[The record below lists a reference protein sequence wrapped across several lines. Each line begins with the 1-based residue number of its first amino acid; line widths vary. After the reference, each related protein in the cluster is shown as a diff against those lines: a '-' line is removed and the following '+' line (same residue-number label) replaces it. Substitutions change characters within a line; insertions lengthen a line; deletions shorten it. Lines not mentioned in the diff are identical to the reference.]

1 MPNVARKGDTVNTG
15 HGCDTVVEILEG
27 DSTVLVEGKPV
38 AVQSSP
44 LEPHTIPNPS
54 PPPACI
60 PHPGQIVNAGS
71 DTVIVGG
78 KGIVGWATVQ
88 ILAVSLQDLVQSLQ
102 DDQSCVIVIK

>member
-44 LEPHTIPNPS
+44 LEPHTITNPAR
-54 PPPACI
+54 PPIPPCI

-78 KGIVGWATVQ
+78 KGIARVGDSADLGSIATG
-88 ILAVSLQDLVQSLQ
+88 SST
-102 DDQSCVIVIK
+102 VIAG

>member
-44 LEPHTIPNPS
+44 LEPHTITNPS

-78 KGIVGWATVQ
+78 KVLPGWATVQ
-88 ILAVSLQDLVQSLQ
+88 ILAVLLQDLVQSLQ

>member
-44 LEPHTIPNPS
+44 LEPHTITNPA
-54 PPPACI
+54 PPPAPPCI

-71 DTVIVGG
+71 GTVIVGG
-78 KGIVGWATVQ
+78 KGIARVGDSADLGSIATG
-88 ILAVSLQDLVQSLQ
+88 SST
-102 DDQSCVIVIK
+102 VIAG